1 MTYRKKK
8 DFEGHDRQTEKR
20 KTLKDMT
27 LRQKKGKGFEG
38 HDRQK
43 KERL

>member
-1 MTYRKKK
+1 MTDRKKK
-8 DFEGHDRQTEKR
+8 DFERPSMTYRKR

-27 LRQKKGKGFEG
+27 
-38 HDRQK
+38 DRK